1 MGQEIFKKYHDLQ
14 NRAFCFVF
22 FLLVLRLGAL
32 LATLLMPPSFTDH
45 QDRDGFVDV
54 DEWTRALA
62 AADLDS
68 ILIDLQTAAEQERRQ
83 QEEVMRHRN
92 AEEMKR
98 VSS

>member
-1 MGQEIFKKYHDLQ
+1 MEQGIFKQYHDSQ
-14 NRAFCFVF
+14 NPAFCFVF

-32 LATLLMPPSFTDH
+32 LATLLMPPSFTNH

-68 ILIDLQTAAEQERRQ
+68 ILIDLQTAAELERRQ
-83 QEEVMRHRN
+83 QEEEMRQLN